1 DAPPPRHRHAR
12 HPASAGGMGN
22 AGIKCGL
29 LMGDYS
35 RAAINSSFNTGTVV
49 GVSSSVFGAGLS
61 PKYIPNFSW
70 GADGV
75 RKYEF
80 DKALR
85 DIRNWKSFKN
95 AELQPRE
102 ENILK
107 YIYDNF

>member
-1 DAPPPRHRHAR
+1 MLDDV
-12 HPASAGGMGN
+12 
-22 AGIKCGL
+22 I
-29 LMGDYS
+29 
-35 RAAINSSFNTGTVV
+35 V
-49 GVSSSVFGAGLS
+49 
-61 PKYIPNFSW
+61 
-70 GADGV
+70 
-75 RKYEF
+75 EF